1 MNPAPF
7 YIHSTPFIWGYM
19 YHIYLLKSKRNSSLY
34 IGYTN
39 DIKRRLE
46 EHNKG
51 LVGYT
56 KRCTPWALIY
66 YESFLSLEDAKA
78 RENSLK
84 YFGKAY
90 GQLKHKISNS
100 LNLAPLS
107 KKKKLNSKRCGV
119 NMVKGAG

>member
-1 MNPAPF
+1 
-7 YIHSTPFIWGYM
+7 M
-19 YHIYLLKSKRNSSLY
+19 YHVYLLKSKENSSLY

-39 DIKRRLE
+39 NIKRRLE
-46 EHNKG
+46 EHNEG

-56 KRCTPWALIY
+56 KKHIPWALIY
-66 YESFLSLEDAKA
+66 YETFLSLEDAKA

-90 GQLKHKISNS
+90 GQLKHRINNS
-100 LNLAPLS
+100 L
-107 KKKKLNSKRCGV
+107 